1 MLCGPHKIR
10 SKEVAMFNGVR
21 RVDGA
26 KYVVR
31 EEDGKEVSLQA
42 DESMQ
47 KLDQ

>member
-1 MLCGPHKIR
+1 MIVTWAKLCRPHKIR

-31 EEDGKEVSLQA
+31 EERSPASVPPA
-42 DESMQ
+42 D
-47 KLDQ
+47 